1 MFGQNKKYEYTTI
14 QTAIDFSP
22 EDAKLD
28 ASGLCK
34 LITLNL
40 NKPMMLLPENLNEVR
55 GGHWEIIS
63 HTFLLLGN
71 HLIVS
76 FLARRPRQKNT

>member
-1 MFGQNKKYEYTTI
+1 MFKRDKKYEYITT
-14 QTAIDFSP
+14 QTALEFSP
-22 EDAKLD
+22 EDAQLD

-40 NKPMMLLPENLNEVR
+40 NKPMILLPESLDEVR

-63 HTFLLLGN
+63 HTFLLLGS
-71 HLIVS
+71 HLIIS